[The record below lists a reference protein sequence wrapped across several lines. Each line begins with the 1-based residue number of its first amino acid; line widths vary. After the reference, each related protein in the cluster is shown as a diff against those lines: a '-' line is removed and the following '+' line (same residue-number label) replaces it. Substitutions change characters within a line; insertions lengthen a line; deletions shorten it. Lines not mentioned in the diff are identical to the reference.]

1 MVPRE
6 TVSFV
11 FPRVLMFPETTR
23 GKTKLTSFPRD
34 HTLSVLLYILDFPLN
49 NHIAK
54 TNKDGVRAT
63 TAQLCPGR
71 DTFEF
76 DQGHV
81 TKNQPITVLILSSE
95 SLAT

>member
-11 FPRVLMFPETTR
+11 FPRVLLSFQETSGLK
-23 GKTKLTSFPRD
+23 GKHNSVPRD
-34 HTLSVLLYILDFPLN
+34 HTLNVLLYIEIILEQ
-49 NHIAK
+49 K
-54 TNKDGVRAT
+54 QTNKDGVRAT
-63 TAQLCPGR
+63 TAQLYQSQ

-81 TKNQPITVLILSSE
+81 TKNQPITVLILLSE
-95 SLAT
+95 SVAI